1 MAYNIVTTC
10 MKDDPNVS
18 PDDVKRLKLSLDRE
32 RVFQTDGM
40 LSAKFFVVTD
50 YSRDEFKE
58 GFGNVLPKLI
68 NVELEE
74 GEEPYK
80 HPSFYQ
86 RFVFDNHFFS
96 REDKVLFMDAN
107 TIARDLFQTVVY
119 SGLPERGN
127 PQHSQ
132 YELSKEDIEMIE
144 EENLETLFLQ
154 KDWTETCSTQFQ
166 PWFYCFM
173 YGDHIRLQKQMRQPG
188 AFDNYETFMHFIEAE
203 YKGFVL
209 QQPAGLTGP
218 FVVGNQDE
226 NERLAGMYEKNV
238 RPVLED
244 EWRGLGGE
252 QDEQWCIYDHEYRDI
267 TRQCSILY
275 FDRGE
280 ENIEPKS
287 DRFVEL
293 WLI

>member
-1 MAYNIVTTC
+1 MAFNIVTTC
-10 MKDDPNVS
+10 MKDDTSVT

-32 RVFQTDGM
+32 RIFNTDGM
-40 LSAKFFVVTD
+40 LSAKFFVITD
-50 YSRDEFKE
+50 YNRDEFTD
-58 GFGNVLPKLI
+58 GFGSVAPKI
-68 NVELEE
+68 ISVELDE
-74 GEEPYK
+74 GEEGYS

-86 RFVFDNHFFS
+86 RFAFDNHFFS
-96 REDKVLFMDAN
+96 RDDKVLYMDAN

-127 PQHSQ
+127 CTHSQ
-132 YELSKEDIEMIE
+132 YELSAEDTALIE

-154 KDWTETCSTQFQ
+154 KDWTGRCDTQFQ
-166 PWFYCFM
+166 PWFYAFQ
-173 YGDHIRLQKQMRQPG
+173 YGDQIRLQKAMQQENVFDG
-188 AFDNYETFMHFIEAE
+188 AETFMHWVEDN
-203 YKGFVL
+203 YKGYVL

-218 FVVGNQDE
+218 FVVGDQDE

-238 RPVLED
+238 RPLLETQ
-244 EWRGLGGE
+244 WRGLGGE
-252 QDEQWCIYDHEYRDI
+252 PDEQWVIYDHEYRDV

-275 FDRGE
+275 LDKGE
-280 ENIEPKS
+280 ENLDPKS